1 MTTVT
6 FRYNPETDTNHYFSY
21 NEENGMMTE
30 KVTSADVH
38 GEEEIIE
45 EKSYVPTERQLFGV
59 EWEESGK
66 IKQV

>member
-1 MTTVT
+1 
-6 FRYNPETDTNHYFSY
+6 
-21 NEENGMMTE
+21 MMTE